1 MNELKIVYLDPQEL
15 TPYEN
20 NTRKHTPDDVE
31 GIKRSILAD
40 GFNDPIGVWGPNNLI
55 VEGHGR
61 QIAALELGLEKVP
74 CIRLDYLTENQR
86 KEYAIRH
93 NRTAEFSEWDFTAL
107 EEEIAALEIEGLDLS
122 DLNFTFEDQKYEIK
136 TGDAEHAGNLLLR
149 FTVPPFSVLDARQGY
164 WQDRKK
170 AWLEKTGNLS
180 ETRDGE
186 FGKFSGGGSN
196 LTDTINGGT
205 SNFDPVL
212 AEVMYKWFC
221 PPAGHILDPFGGE
234 QTKGVVAGELGYK
247 YTACEIREEQ
257 CALNRKKTSMYNNVR
272 YICGDSNQIGQHI
285 KERGFDMLLTSPP
298 YYDLEVYSKEDMSAL
313 GTYEEFMAQYKN
325 IFRQCYEML
334 ADDTFAVVK
343 VGEIRDKATGVYRSF
358 VPGTIEALT
367 DIGFNYY
374 NELVLVT
381 AVGTAPIRA
390 NRSMNNRKVVKLHQN
405 VLVFYKGDPKNIS
418 MKFPQLEFDEV
429 MQDGSTEAEYV
440 F

>member
-1 MNELKIVYLDPQEL
+1 MNELKIVYLSPAEL

-20 NTRKHTPDDVE
+20 NTRKHTPEDIE

-40 GFNDPIGVWGPNNLI
+40 EFNDPIGIWGPNNLI

-74 CIRLDYLTENQR
+74 CIRLDHLTENQR

-93 NRTAEFSEWDFTAL
+93 NRTAEFSEWDFTTL

-122 DLNFTFEDQKYEIK
+122 DLNFTFEEPKYNIEP
-136 TGDAEHAGNLLLR
+136 GDVEHAVNLLLR

-164 WQDRKK
+164 WQERKK

-186 FGKFSGGGSN
+186 FGKFSGGGS
-196 LTDTINGGT
+196 LTDSINGGT

-221 PPAGHILDPFGGE
+221 PQAGHILDPFGGE

-257 CALNRKKTSMYNNVR
+257 CALNREKTSLYPGVR
-272 YICGDSNQIGQHI
+272 YVCGDSNKISKHI

-313 GTYEEFMAQYKN
+313 GSYEEFMQQYKN
-325 IFRQCYEML
+325 IFQQCYEML
-334 ADDTFAVVK
+334 ADDAFAVVK
-343 VGEIRDKATGVYRSF
+343 VGEIRDKVTGVYRSF

-367 DIGFNYY
+367 EIGFKYY
-374 NELVLVT
+374 NEMILVT

-390 NRSMNNRKVVKLHQN
+390 NRSMSSRKVVKLHQN
-405 VLVFYKGDPKNIS
+405 VLVFYKGDTKNIS

-429 MQDGSTEAEYV
+429 MAEEAHGE
-440 F
+440 